1 MGTKEDGGTM
11 ADREDAAK
19 QNPFWI
25 EEEFHRDK
33 PSTDGR
39 LPRETAV
46 YELLDRLGISY
57 QRIDHDPVDTIAD
70 CEAVDRKLN
79 TTICKNL
86 FLCNRQT
93 TKFYLLMIPG
103 EKKFLTKEL
112 SKQIGSARLSFAG
125 AEEMERYL
133 DIRPGAVS
141 VMGLM
146 NDQENQVQLLV
157 DREVFEVQTVGCHP
171 CVNTASLKL
180 KASDLW
186 EKFLPA
192 VGHVSQ
198 VVELTGEAGE
208 E

>member
-1 MGTKEDGGTM
+1 METHEWG
-11 ADREDAAK
+11 RAAK
-19 QNPFWI
+19 VPADEKQDSFWI
-25 EEEFHRDK
+25 EAKFHEDR
-33 PSTDGR
+33 PSPGGR

-46 YELLDRLGISY
+46 YELLDRLGIPY

-70 CEAVDRKLN
+70 CEAVDRKLH

-86 FLCNRQT
+86 FLCNRQK

-103 EKKFLTKEL
+103 GKKFFTREL

-133 DIRPGAVS
+133 AVRPGAVS

-146 NDQENQVQLLV
+146 NDREGMVQLLV
-157 DREVFEVQTVGCHP
+157 DREVFDAETIGCHP
-171 CVNTASLKL
+171 CVNTASLRM

-186 EKFLPA
+186 KIFLPA
-192 VGHVSQ
+192 VAHEPQ
-198 VVELTGEAGE
+198 VVELAGEAGDE
-208 E
+208 